1 MIILSTLEA
10 TDSNKSLKKRKYRD
24 LMLPSIETVGGLE
37 TFYRENVTFS
47 THFQSRPISLLE
59 LIYVWLNIVN

>member
-37 TFYRENVTFS
+37 TFYR
-47 THFQSRPISLLE
+47 
-59 LIYVWLNIVN
+59 